1 MLCLLRILRK
11 VRKLKHNYIIVMR
24 PKLYTRKKKMK
35 GGEGVNNTTSTTDLD
50 PNVVKSEAMA
60 AAEAKA
66 IADTAR
72 NTAETKVATNDLIK
86 DTEAE
91 NKETAEEEKEEREAR
106 EAQEEREAEKA
117 ALIAALKEE
126 IEEIERKLEE
136 LTPDIT
142 RIYEKSQQIENSKNN
157 NNNKNLTIEELTPEE
172 FEKFKIY
179 IDVYKNLIEKN
190 DELYRVENSSTEEW
204 SFTSLLLAPVKKFF
218 GNLLG
223 NIKKMGAKATTASIK
238 GMTGF
243 VVECYKEIQPN
254 LIEFAQLKNET
265 QLAVTGKTLG
275 AAQLGIDGLAE
286 TGPTGELSAAAL
298 NGAIETGSPTE
309 AINGAT
315 KGLTNQA
322 LVMSG
327 PIVDPALKYTGYSAP
342 AAPAAG
348 GGRRSNPN
356 NLREVQK
363 GGLAAAKRVENSI
376 KQFLGLSVS
385 SSHILNMVKRKTMV
399 KRKRESNGIRQSRKR
414 AKKQ

>member
-24 PKLYTRKKKMK
+24 PKLYTRKKKM
-35 GGEGVNNTTSTTDLD
+35 
-50 PNVVKSEAMA
+50 KSEAMA